1 MEVFIGNSSN
11 GGFSIAMFDKQRV
24 TIWFDRP
31 NIFCRL
37 LDMITNDK
45 GSYTLQ
51 FYFGDESRQLNDKAL
66 CCSFPGYNDLA
77 TYSIL

>member
-1 MEVFIGNSSN
+1 MQVLICVLMVKLSHLN

-24 TIWFDRP
+24 T

-45 GSYTLQ
+45 GSYTT
-51 FYFGDESRQLNDKAL
+51 A
-66 CCSFPGYNDLA
+66 
-77 TYSIL
+77 ILLWR